1 MPIFTRTDRLRL
13 RRQIRRQQRQAN
25 TQIQRA
31 GDHFEE
37 HFIARLDSVVDARR
51 FVGAWLLLAVLM
63 LGLTLIQSLN
73 LSALYQTTTPAE
85 GGIYTEGMVGTYSGA
100 NPIFATGAVD
110 SSVSKLIFAGLLT
123 YDNSDQLVGDLA
135 EGYSLDESGRVYTVK
150 LKQNA
155 VWHDGVRVTADDVV
169 FTYKLIQNPEVKS
182 PKFTGWQGID
192 ISKIDDFT
200 VQFTLKNALT
210 SFPHGLTT
218 GILPEHIVSRIEPGA
233 LRASSFNTTQPVG
246 AGPFKWEGL
255 QLSSATAV
263 GSSTGIISMVANQNY
278 HIGRPMLDGF
288 NLHTYENEDQLIA
301 AYKKKTINAVAGLKE
316 VPEPI
321 EKNDVNTIHRFRTT
335 ASVMVF
341 LKNEGI
347 LADVKVRN
355 ALNYATN
362 KQAIYSA
369 LSSDIVPVRSPILR
383 GQVGYNPAYVQP
395 QQDIA
400 KAGQLLDESGW
411 VMGAGGVRYKNGLPL
426 SFRLYAES
434 SPANDYTLKALEKQW
449 AALGVDMI
457 PVSQANTDF
466 QVTLQIHSYDALLH
480 GVSIGADPDVYAYW
494 HSSQA
499 DSRLQNRLNFSEY
512 KSKAADDSLEAG
524 RTRSESDLRALKYE
538 PFLKAWVADSPAISL
553 YEPKILYVTRGDIY
567 GISDDRRLNTDVD
580 RYNNVHEWA
589 ILKRQTTR

>member
-13 RRQIRRQQRQAN
+13 RRKVRRQQKQAN

-31 GDHFEE
+31 GEHFEE
-37 HFIARLDSVVDARR
+37 HFIGRLDSVVDARR
-51 FVGAWLLLAVLM
+51 FIATWLFLAVLM
-63 LGLTLIQSLN
+63 VGITLIQSLN
-73 LSALYQTTTPAE
+73 LSALYQKATPAQ

-110 SSVSKLIFAGLLT
+110 SSVSKLLFAGLLT
-123 YDNSDQLVGDLA
+123 YDNNNQLVGDIA
-135 EGYSLDESGRVYTVK
+135 EGYTVDDSGRVYTLN
-150 LKQNA
+150 LKQN
-155 VWHDGVRVTADDVV
+155 VLWHDGIRLTADDVV

-182 PKFTGWQGID
+182 PKFTGWQGIEV
-192 ISKIDDFT
+192 SKIGDFT
-200 VQFTLKNALT
+200 VQFVLKNALT

-218 GILPEHIVSRIEPGA
+218 GILPEHIVGRIEPGA

-246 AGPFKWEGL
+246 AGPFKWNGL

-263 GSSTGIISMVANQNY
+263 GSSTGIISMVFNPSY
-278 HIGRPMLDGF
+278 FRDRPMLDGF
-288 NLHTYENEDQLIA
+288 NLHTYENEGQLLA
-301 AYKKKTINAVAGLKE
+301 AYEKKTINAVAGLKE
-316 VPEPI
+316 VPESV
-321 EKNDVNTIHRFRTT
+321 EEDGVSDVHRFRTT
-335 ASVMVF
+335 ASVMIF

-347 LADVKVRN
+347 LADAKVRS

-362 KQAIYSA
+362 KQAIYEE

-395 QQDIA
+395 QQDIV
-400 KAGQLLDESGW
+400 KAQQLLDEAGW
-411 VMGAGGVRYKNGLPL
+411 KMGADGVRSKDGLPL
-426 SFRLYAES
+426 SFRLYAET
-434 SPANDYTLKALEKQW
+434 SPANDYMLKALEKQW
-449 AALGVDMI
+449 ANVGVDMM

-480 GVSIGADPDVYAYW
+480 GISIGADPDVYAYW

-512 KSKAADDSLEAG
+512 KSKVADEALEAG
-524 RTRSESDLRALKYE
+524 RTRSDSDLRALKYE
-538 PFLKAWVADSPAISL
+538 PFLKAWLADSPAISL

-567 GISDDRRLNTDVD
+567 GISDDRRLNTDGD

-589 ILKRQTTR
+589 TLKRQTTQ